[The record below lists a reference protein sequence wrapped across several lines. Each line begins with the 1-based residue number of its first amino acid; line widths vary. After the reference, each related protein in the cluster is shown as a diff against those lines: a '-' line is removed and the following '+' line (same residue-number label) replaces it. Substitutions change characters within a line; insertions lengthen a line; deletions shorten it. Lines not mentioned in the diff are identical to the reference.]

1 MASKGQ
7 KFRIYSNLE
16 REEIITKYL
25 SGNYSYRMLA
35 NEYGGNPKSIQ
46 SMILKFKK
54 NGNYQKM
61 KPPGRN
67 GGKGIIKEDKLTKED
82 YKERYEIL
90 KKYQAF
96 LKAQRER
103 K

>member
-54 NGNYQKM
+54 NDN
-61 KPPGRN
+61 
-67 GGKGIIKEDKLTKED
+67 
-82 YKERYEIL
+82 
-90 KKYQAF
+90 
-96 LKAQRER
+96 
-103 K
+103 